1 MKEYFSKYPKSDYF
15 FSIFENKLKYN
26 MSVFKGLDEL
36 VNIQM
41 KNTYFSKSPR
51 EKLASVFEF
60 ADLSE
65 S

>member
-41 KNTYFSKSPR
+41 KNTYFSKSLG
-51 EKLASVFEF
+51 KN
-60 ADLSE
+60 
-65 S
+65 